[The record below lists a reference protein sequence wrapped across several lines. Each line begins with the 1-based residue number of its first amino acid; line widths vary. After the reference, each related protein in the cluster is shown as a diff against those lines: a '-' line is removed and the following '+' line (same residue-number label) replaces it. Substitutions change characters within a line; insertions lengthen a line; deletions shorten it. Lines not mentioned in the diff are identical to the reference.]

1 MHHITNWSSQY
12 VSFHLLPSKE
22 ILDERRVY
30 VYGAVSPMVVAQEA
44 ILLVAGWTEFF
55 PGTCFPRSIDAEGK
69 ETSHS
74 NEDFL
79 SQRVIFAREREKTVD
94 NFIKNSPLI
103 FSCCCC
109 IFCLTVLIF
118 ANEHST
124 VFLLMDHHSM
134 PRHVARHNE
143 RMRAGLT
150 KRRMKTDVASPTDR
164 PFLLSLSEK
173 THSSFN
179 YFLSFWVHW
188 EISS

>member
-1 MHHITNWSSQY
+1 MKKGFMAQFPHWAI
-12 VSFHLLPSKE
+12 
-22 ILDERRVY
+22 
-30 VYGAVSPMVVAQEA
+30 VVAQEA

-124 VFLLMDHHSM
+124 VHRGSNLFDKRFFRSNIGLLL
-134 PRHVARHNE
+134 
-143 RMRAGLT
+143 RML
-150 KRRMKTDVASPTDR
+150 
-164 PFLLSLSEK
+164 
-173 THSSFN
+173 
-179 YFLSFWVHW
+179 
-188 EISS
+188 

>member
-22 ILDERRVY
+22 ILDERR

-79 SQRVIFAREREKTVD
+79 SQRVIFAREREKTVV
-94 NFIKNSPLI
+94 NFIKN
-103 FSCCCC
+103 
-109 IFCLTVLIF
+109 
-118 ANEHST
+118 
-124 VFLLMDHHSM
+124 FLL
-134 PRHVARHNE
+134 
-143 RMRAGLT
+143 
-150 KRRMKTDVASPTDR
+150 
-164 PFLLSLSEK
+164 
-173 THSSFN
+173 
-179 YFLSFWVHW
+179 YFFH
-188 EISS
+188 IRK